1 MLFSFFCS
9 GWAIS
14 PANFGDARLYHQE
27 LLPFAVSAVSQC
39 TYRWTASASWMFPFP
54 ALAALISGP
63 IILQDMSNAS
73 MYWKNNDCEFIDR
86 SQIPIMGYSIRT
98 DRWRYALG

>member
-1 MLFSFFCS
+1 MDCLAF
-9 GWAIS
+9 
-14 PANFGDARLYHQE
+14 
-27 LLPFAVSAVSQC
+27 LPF
-39 TYRWTASASWMFPFP
+39 P
-54 ALAALISGP
+54 ALISGP
-63 IILQDMSNAS
+63 TIPQDMSNAS